1 MLWITGGESPDS
13 GKYDLA
19 FLGRAHWRPEIE
31 QAGKTELSR
40 SARGSA
46 DKMVGSLFV
55 LALSVFRFL
64 LEHRSDVG
72 SPAHLQQKNALQTG
86 GIGGSMTH
94 SSIDLC
100 KSWALGENLLAP
112 LLFCLRPSARTA
124 GERLPSFACISVS
137 PDPWLSCLLVTF
149 SYPRVTIILK
159 TGGSLMPLLIFFYVC
174 LPKTFTVFWAFKL

>member
-1 MLWITGGESPDS
+1 MLWIIGGESPDS

-31 QAGKTELSR
+31 QAGKSELSR
-40 SARGSA
+40 SA

-55 LALSVFRFL
+55 LVLSVFRFL

-72 SPAHLQQKNALQTG
+72 NSAHLQQKNALQTG

-100 KSWALGENLLAP
+100 KSWALGKSLLAP
-112 LLFCLRPSARTA
+112 LLFCLYPSARTA
-124 GERLPSFACISVS
+124 GERLPGFACISVS
-137 PDPWLSCLLVTF
+137 PDPWLSSLLVAF
-149 SYPRVTIILK
+149 SYPRVTIISK

-174 LPKTFTVFWAFKL
+174 LTKTFTVFWAFKL